1 MSKVFIAVPS
11 MDMLP
16 ALFCQSLALL
26 KRSGDTMVGFE
37 VGSLVYN
44 ARNNLARQ
52 AIQAEADWVLWL
64 DSDMVFSP
72 DLLQRMMKVCTE
84 YDIDFLTAVC
94 FRRKPPYSP
103 CLFDKLERLPDD
115 KGASYTALMSV
126 PDGRFQVGGCGFA
139 GVLMST
145 DVLMSVAAKFNGRM
159 FDPLPGF
166 GEDVSFCWRARQCG
180 YEIWADSDIEMG
192 HVGNCVVTR
201 GYFEAFNAQRGEEDA
216 GRTET
221 GNEDLDDSL

>member
-11 MDMLP
+11 MDTLP

-26 KRSGDTMVGFE
+26 QRAGDTKIGFE

-52 AIQAEADWVLWL
+52 AIKEEADWVLWL
-64 DSDMVFSP
+64 DSDMVFGP

-84 YDIDFLTAVC
+84 NDIEFLTALC
-94 FRRKPPYSP
+94 FRRKPPYTP
-103 CLFDKLERLPDD
+103 CLFDRLEKVE
-115 KGASYTALMSV
+115 KGASYTALLSV
-126 PDGRFQVGGCGFA
+126 PEGRFKVGGCGFA

-145 DVLMSVAAKFNGRM
+145 QVILDVGAKFNGRM
-159 FDPLPGF
+159 FDPLDGF

-180 YEIWADSDIEMG
+180 YEIWCDSDIEMG
-192 HVGNCVVTR
+192 HVGSTVVTR
-201 GYFEAFNAQRGEEDA
+201 GYFEAFNEGIDDVSTSKTGEEDP
-216 GRTET
+216 
-221 GNEDLDDSL
+221 DDGL